1 MRLKFTK
8 TKQKPCNTNPI
19 YASINIKEPD
29 RVFYERSTMNIITVT
44 PNPALDVH
52 LECVNFS
59 RGEYNKACLISRDS
73 GGKGINLSRA
83 LAANSIDSDCLM
95 LLGKEGADEFV
106 LPLYNIGMHPECV
119 FTSGRVRENLNIH
132 HSGGDTVIAT
142 SGPIPTAE
150 EIAELEKLVLSR
162 ADSESFVCFAGSI
175 AGGSDKDAFLSMLIK
190 LKERGCRLVIDSKS
204 VSTEELLFLKPYLIK
219 PNEEEAE
226 LLTGMRPR
234 DSADALRIASAIRDS
249 GIENVMLTM
258 GSAGSVLAADDGEY
272 IATSPSVKVRST
284 VGAGDS
290 SIAGFLA
297 AKLRGLDNAS
307 ALKLAMAYGAAAC
320 MSEGSLPPLPEHVAL
335 LHYQVA
341 ISKINKM

>member
-1 MRLKFTK
+1 
-8 TKQKPCNTNPI
+8 
-19 YASINIKEPD
+19 
-29 RVFYERSTMNIITVT
+29 MNIITVT

-52 LECVNFS
+52 LECENFS
-59 RGEYNKACLISRDS
+59 RGEYNKARFISRDS

-95 LLGKEGADEFV
+95 LLGKEGADEFL

-132 HSGGDTVIAT
+132 HEGKDTVIAT
-142 SGPIPTAE
+142 SGSIPTVG
-150 EIAELEKLVLSR
+150 EIRELEQMLLRR
-162 ADSESFVCFAGSI
+162 ADSESVICFAGSI
-175 AGGSDKDAFLSMLIK
+175 SDGSDKDAFLSMLIR

-204 VSTEELLFLKPYLIK
+204 ITTEELLFLKPYLIK

-226 LLTGMRPR
+226 LLTGMRPKNL
-234 DSADALRIASAIRDS
+234 SDAAKIAAAIRDG

-258 GSAGSVLAADDGEY
+258 GAAGAVLAADDGEY
-272 IATSPSVKVRST
+272 LATAPRVGVRST

-297 AKLRGLDNAS
+297 AKLRGS
-307 ALKLAMAYGAAAC
+307 ESGEALKLAMAYGGAAC
-320 MSEGSLPPLPEHVAL
+320 MSEGSLPPLPENVAA
-335 LHYQVA
+335 LHSQVA
-341 ISKINKM
+341 VSRIDDKM